1 MIKRTLAVVLV
12 AILFLSV
19 SCKKKK
25 EEEEEQKD
33 DFNKSELLANYSS
46 NIIIPSYQ
54 EHLVKL
60 DSLVVSQQRF
70 TSVKT
75 LANLIDLRQKYVD
88 AYLSF
93 QNVSAFE
100 FGPAETRLYRSNS
113 NTFPCDTPQINTNIS
128 TGFYDLNTAANID
141 AKGFPALDYLLFGKN
156 KTDQQILDLFTI
168 DTFASA
174 RSNYLIQLT
183 GALRFNAAAI
193 LQEWN
198 GSYKS
203 TFNASTSSDIGSSIG
218 LLINQLNQ
226 DVEITKN
233 FRIGVPL
240 GKKTLGVILPDKC
253 EAYYSKKSL
262 ELTKKNILTCER
274 IYFGN
279 SLSGANGK
287 GFDDYLDFL
296 NAQYNGASLN
306 SAITNQFATV
316 KTKLNAIPE
325 TLDGSI
331 VSNYAQVDAAYVEIQ
346 RLVVLLKADM
356 PSALGIVITYQD
368 TDGD

>member
-1 MIKRTLAVVLV
+1 MRNYLTVLLV
-12 AILFLSV
+12 SALFLSV

-25 EEEEEQKD
+25 EEEEEKKD

-54 EHLVKL
+54 DHLVKL
-60 DSLVVSQQRF
+60 DSLLASQQRF
-70 TSVKT
+70 ASVK
-75 LANLIDLRQKYVD
+75 NLPNLLDLRQKFAD

-100 FGPAETRLYRSNS
+100 FGPAETVYYRSNA
-113 NTFPCDTPQINTNIS
+113 NTFPCDTPQIKSNVASGT
-128 TGFYDLNTAANID
+128 YDLNTAANID
-141 AKGFPALDYLLFGKN
+141 AKGFPALDFMLYGKN
-156 KTDQQILDLFTI
+156 QTDQQVLDLYVT
-168 DTFASA
+168 DSLATN
-174 RSNYLIQLT
+174 RLNYLGTLCT
-183 GALRFNAAAI
+183 TLRSSASGI
-193 LQEWN
+193 LQSWTS
-198 GSYKS
+198 SYQS

-226 DVEITKN
+226 DVEISKN

-253 EAYYSKKSL
+253 EAYYSKQSL
-262 ELTKKNILTCER
+262 ELVKKNILTCER

-279 SLSGANGK
+279 SLSGASGK

-296 NAQYNGASLN
+296 NAQYNGGSLN
-306 SAITNQFATV
+306 AAITNQFTVV

-331 VSNYAQVDAAYVEIQ
+331 VSNFAAVDAAYLEVQ

>member
-1 MIKRTLAVVLV
+1 MKKIIFSIIV
-12 AILFLSV
+12 ISLFVSV

-33 DFNKSELLANYSS
+33 DFNKAELVANYSA

-54 EHLVKL
+54 DHLVKL
-60 DSLVVSQQRF
+60 DSLVASQQRF
-70 TSVKT
+70 VSNKSITA
-75 LANLIDLRQKYVD
+75 LEDMRQKFVD

-100 FGPAETRLYRSNS
+100 FGPAETNYYRSNS
-113 NTFPCDTPQINTNIS
+113 NTFPCDTPQINANIS
-128 TGFYDLNTAANID
+128 SGAYDLNTAANID
-141 AKGFPALDYLLFGKN
+141 AKGFPALDYLLYGKN
-156 KTDQQILDLFTI
+156 KTDQQIVDLFTTDVNSTVRTNYLTQVI
-168 DTFASA
+168 STQRASA
-174 RSNYLIQLT
+174 VT
-183 GALRFNAAAI
+183 I
-193 LQEWN
+193 LQTWN
-198 GSYKS
+198 NSYKS
-203 TFNASTSSDIGSSIG
+203 TFDASTSSDIGSSIG
-218 LLINQLNQ
+218 FLTNQLNQ
-226 DVEITKN
+226 DLEISKN

-240 GKKTLGVILPDKC
+240 GKKTLGVILPEKC

-262 ELTKKNILTCER
+262 ELVKKSVLTCER

-279 SLSGANGK
+279 SLSGASGK

-296 NAQYNGASLN
+296 NAQYNGGSLN
-306 SAITNQFATV
+306 AAITNQFNVV

-331 VSNYAQVDAAYVEIQ
+331 VSNFATVDAAYIEVQ

>member
-1 MIKRTLAVVLV
+1 MKSTVVVALV
-12 AILFLSV
+12 AVLFLSV

-25 EEEEEQKD
+25 EEEEPKD
-33 DFNKSELLANYSS
+33 DFNKSELLVNYSS

-54 EHLVKL
+54 DHIVKL
-60 DSLVVSQQRF
+60 DSLIASEGRFVS
-70 TSVKT
+70 SKS
-75 LANLIDLRQKYVD
+75 LNNLLDLRQKYVD

-100 FGPAETRLYRSNS
+100 FGPAETNLYRSNS
-113 NTFPCDTPQINTNIS
+113 NTFPCDTPQIKANINS
-128 TGFYDLNTAANID
+128 GVYDLNTAANID
-141 AKGFPALDYLLFGKN
+141 AKGFPAIDYLLYGKS
-156 KTDQQILDLFTI
+156 KTDVQIVDLFSI
-168 DTFASA
+168 D
-174 RSNYLIQLT
+174 SNAVKRTDYLTQICN
-183 GALRFNAAAI
+183 ALKTNAASI
-193 LQEWN
+193 LSQWN
-198 GSYKS
+198 NSYKA
-203 TFNASTSSDIGSSIG
+203 TFDASTSSDIGSSIG

-262 ELTKKNILTCER
+262 ELAKKNILTCER
-274 IYFGN
+274 IYFGS
-279 SLSGANGK
+279 SLSGASGK

-306 SAITNQFATV
+306 SAITNQFAIV
-316 KTKLNAIPE
+316 KTKLNAVPE